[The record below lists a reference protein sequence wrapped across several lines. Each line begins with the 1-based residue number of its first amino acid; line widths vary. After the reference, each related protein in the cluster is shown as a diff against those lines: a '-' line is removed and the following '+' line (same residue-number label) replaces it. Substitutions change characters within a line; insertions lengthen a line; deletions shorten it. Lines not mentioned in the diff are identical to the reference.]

1 MNKAKKTM
9 ENKKRELLEVLVEK
23 HLNGERLDTLDIN
36 AMYYLI
42 GQYRKTNEYI
52 FGGTN
57 FSKTVDLI
65 LAKEFINEK

>member
-1 MNKAKKTM
+1 M

-23 HLNGERLDTLDIN
+23 HFNGERLDTLDIN